1 VSISP
6 DFEFPD
12 NKRRVYDRAVRLEW
26 ITIAYLITA
35 ITFIYLT
42 LGSSQAMKTAWFED
56 MLSLIPPIAFLVAN
70 RIRRRVPDTEH
81 PYGWHRSISIGYL
94 VGSLALSGMGSFL
107 LLDAILQLAT
117 FEHPSIGTVSF
128 FGHQVW
134 LGWLMIPA
142 AAYSGIPAMF
152 IGRMKLPLA
161 NELHDK
167 VLFADAKM
175 NKADWL
181 TALAAI
187 LGVLGIAVGFWWA
200 DGVAA
205 AVISLDIIRDGI
217 TNLRAS
223 VSDLMDSSPTRVDGS
238 SADPLPARVETEM
251 KKLSWVRDARVRM
264 REEGHVYFG
273 EIFVIPTSD
282 ENLTKHVDDA
292 AAHIA
297 SLDWR
302 LLDLTIMPVT
312 EFDEHPGENVR
323 GRPS

>member
-1 VSISP
+1 MSVSP
-6 DFEFPD
+6 RFEFPSR
-12 NKRRVYDRAVRLEW
+12 KRNVYERAIKLEW

-35 ITFIYLT
+35 IIAIYLT

-56 MLSLIPPIAFLVAN
+56 MLSLIPPLAFLVAN
-70 RIRRRVPDTEH
+70 RIRSRIPDSNH

-94 VGSLALSGMGSFL
+94 VAALALAGMGSFL
-107 LLDAILQLAT
+107 LFDAVMKLAT
-117 FEHPSIGTVSF
+117 FEHPSIGTVSL
-128 FGHQVW
+128 FGHQIW

-142 AAYSGIPAMF
+142 AAYSGLPAML

-181 TALAAI
+181 TAVAAI
-187 LGVLGIAVGFWWA
+187 LGVLGIAWGLWWA
-200 DGVAA
+200 DAVAA
-205 AVISLDIIRDGI
+205 SVISLDIIRDGV

-223 VSDLMDSSPTRVDGS
+223 VSDLMDSAPTVVDGS
-238 SADPLPARVETEM
+238 SVDPLPARMETEM

-264 REEGHVYFG
+264 REDGHVYFG

-282 ENLTKHVDDA
+282 EKLTENIDDA
-292 AAHIA
+292 AAHLA

-302 LLDLTIMPVT
+302 LNDVTIMPVT
-312 EFDEHPGENVR
+312 QFEEHPGENV
-323 GRPS
+323 